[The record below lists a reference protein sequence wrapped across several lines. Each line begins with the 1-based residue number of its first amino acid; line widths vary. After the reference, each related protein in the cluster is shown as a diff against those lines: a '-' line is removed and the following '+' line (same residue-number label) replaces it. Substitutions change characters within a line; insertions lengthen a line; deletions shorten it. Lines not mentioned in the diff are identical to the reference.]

1 MRVTITGRH
10 LELTDALK
18 THIEGKLGKFDRLS
32 VKIPEAHVMLDVEKY
47 RHKAEIILH
56 VNHSILTS
64 KEESDDMYVSVDGA
78 MDKMERMLR
87 RYRTKYSRKHQKTS
101 PETLIQTG
109 TPEEEEEF

>member
-1 MRVTITGRH
+1 MRVIITGRH

-18 THIEGKLGKFDRLS
+18 THIEEKLGKFDRLS
-32 VKIPEAHVMLDVEKY
+32 VKIPEAHVTLDVEKY

-64 KEESDDMYVSVDGA
+64 KEESDDMYISFDGA

-87 RYRTKYSRKHQKTS
+87 RYRTKYTRKHQKTP
-101 PETLIQTG
+101 PEALIQTVS
-109 TPEEEEEF
+109 PDEEEEY